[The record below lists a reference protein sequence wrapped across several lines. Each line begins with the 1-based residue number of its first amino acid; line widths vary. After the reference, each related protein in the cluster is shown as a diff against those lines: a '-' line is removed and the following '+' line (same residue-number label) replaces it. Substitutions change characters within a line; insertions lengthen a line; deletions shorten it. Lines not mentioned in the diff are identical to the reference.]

1 MGETGSECMSLCVH
15 MCVCLFVSVLGTGK
29 HCRCKDLL
37 QYLGDLLGVHGN
49 KGSPCWQHLLESETK
64 WGEQKIKV

>member
-1 MGETGSECMSLCVH
+1 MRQEESVFP
-15 MCVCLFVSVLGTGK
+15 CVCTCVFVFVSVLGTGK

-49 KGSPCWQHLLESETK
+49 KGSPCWQGLLESETK
-64 WGEQKIKV
+64 WGE